1 MSPDADPPAPL
12 ATRDDIEACR
22 AAIRVGSRT
31 FHAASHLLPVR
42 VREPALALYAFC
54 READDA
60 IDGSAEPRVA
70 LHALEERLDRAYR
83 RDPIDNAA
91 DRALAD
97 VVARFRIP
105 RAVPAALLE
114 GFAWDAEG
122 RVYPDLS
129 SLRAY
134 GMRVA
139 GTVGVM
145 MSLLMGVRSAGALA
159 RAADLGI
166 GMQLSNIARD
176 VGEDARL
183 GRVYLPRDWLAEA
196 GIDAD
201 EWLAEP
207 QFEPDLGRVVA
218 RLVDEAQRLY
228 DRAAVGVTELRSGV
242 RAAQD
247 VAAAAGD
254 HGIGD
259 HAARDGCRR
268 RLAGGALPHRC
279 GGRTR
284 CAARR
289 DGGCAGGREPAGAR
303 VRARARGLR
312 ASGARRGA
320 GPGRVTA
327 QRAIG
332 RRGRRTGSSICT
344 HGAAKRR
351 SETLSWK
358 PVASPPSRCDSMRER
373 A

>member
-1 MSPDADPPAPL
+1 MSSEGHRLAPL
-12 ATRDDIEACR
+12 ATRADIEACR

-31 FHAASHLLPVR
+31 FHAASHLLPLR

-60 IDGSAEPRVA
+60 IDGSAQPRAA
-70 LHALEERLDRAYR
+70 LGVLEDRLDRAYR
-83 RDPIDNAA
+83 REPIDNAA

-97 VVARFRIP
+97 VVARFHIP

-122 RVYPDLS
+122 RVYPDLP

-201 EWLAEP
+201 DWLADP
-207 QFEPDLGRVVA
+207 QFEPDLGLVVA
-218 RLVDEAQRLY
+218 RLVGEAQRLY
-228 DRAAVGVTELRSGV
+228 DRAAVGVTELPVECRP
-242 RAAQD
+242 A
-247 VAAAAGD
+247 
-254 HGIGD
+254 I
-259 HAARDGCRR
+259 HAARLMYAEIGRKVARAGGDSVSTRAVVSARR
-268 RLAGGALPHRC
+268 KILLLLQAITASVTAPRTAAVTEVLPEARFLIDAVVEHDARHGVAGDALAGESLLVRELSLVL
-279 GGRTR
+279 
-284 CAARR
+284 AAFERLER
-289 DGGCAGGREPAGAR
+289 DG
-303 VRARARGLR
+303 
-312 ASGARRGA
+312 ASGAG
-320 GPGRVTA
+320 GDPGRGEATA
-327 QRAIG
+327 
-332 RRGRRTGSSICT
+332 
-344 HGAAKRR
+344 
-351 SETLSWK
+351 
-358 PVASPPSRCDSMRER
+358 
-373 A
+373 